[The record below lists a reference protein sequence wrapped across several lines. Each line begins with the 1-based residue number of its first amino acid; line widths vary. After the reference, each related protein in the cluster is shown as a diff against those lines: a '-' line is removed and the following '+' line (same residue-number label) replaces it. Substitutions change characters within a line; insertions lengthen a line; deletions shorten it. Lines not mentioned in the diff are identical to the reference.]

1 MLLFYVP
8 FIFFPFTILRCLT
21 KTVHYYSTVSTRS
34 NPYHH
39 IHHVYRQMN
48 NSLVGHFISKDIE
61 YHPVQYSKRQNYK
74 WSEHRICK
82 DNTFVLL
89 LFFGCSSD
97 KYRRDYLR
105 QYIHQDMCIYDETV
119 NYAFVVSAEASEDS
133 IQPLLSENMIYN
145 DMIITLHKDSHYN
158 LTRKSLDALTWVMEN
173 CKESVYIIK
182 VDTDMWVDLGN
193 LVKLLK
199 RMPRSGVYSGYYV
212 RRKTVVGSIHTKA
225 LDLFP

>member
-8 FIFFPFTILRCLT
+8 FIFFPLTILRCLT

-173 CKESVYIIK
+173 CKESI
-182 VDTDMWVDLGN
+182 
-193 LVKLLK
+193 
-199 RMPRSGVYSGYYV
+199 S
-212 RRKTVVGSIHTKA
+212 
-225 LDLFP
+225 